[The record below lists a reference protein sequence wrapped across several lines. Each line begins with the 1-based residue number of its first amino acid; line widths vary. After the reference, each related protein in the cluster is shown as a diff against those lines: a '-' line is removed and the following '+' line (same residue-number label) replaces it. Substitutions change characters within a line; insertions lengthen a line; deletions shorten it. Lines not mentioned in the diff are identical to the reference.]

1 MKVSSVLII
10 IVYFLCCL
18 LIYLTNSVLVLMFC
32 IIVFGILDQS
42 IWILTTYMISFLYP
56 VKTNF
61 LISACFTGISF
72 SIFIWANFGT
82 QYINKENN
90 SLAFIFDTN
99 FEHFEEADY
108 ICQRLKEF
116 IFYQGLIFLST
127 TIIVTFMFNINEK
140 SKINLRGYFSKIFR
154 GRWCNWMREESK
166 DAKKFKMFLS
176 RSLKHKYYVS
186 RKLIREV
193 LDLPAASERPI
204 NEAILR
210 RQEER
215 KAQRRGREQRGVFL
229 RGKAQRRPNRSDN
242 RKRG

>member
-1 MKVSSVLII
+1 VLII
-10 IVYFLCCL
+10 FVYFLCCL
-18 LIYLTNSVLVLMFC
+18 LIYLTNSVIVLMCC

-90 SLAFIFDTN
+90 SLSFIFDPS
-99 FEHFEEADY
+99 FSHFEEADY

-140 SKINLRGYFSKIFR
+140 SKINLQGYLSKVFR
-154 GRWCNWMREESK
+154 GRWFNCLREESK

-186 RKLIREV
+186 RKLIRKV
-193 LDLPAASERPI
+193 SDLSAAAKGPV
-204 NEAILR
+204 NETLVR
-210 RQEER
+210 RQEEGE
-215 KAQRRGREQRGVFL
+215 KERRGREH
-229 RGKAQRRPNRSDN
+229 
-242 RKRG
+242 